1 MFASDYTFPTEWR
14 LEQSEMSTSTTDVT
28 ALRNIL

>member
-1 MFASDYTFPTEWR
+1 MFASDYTFPTEWS
-14 LEQSEMSTSTTDVT
+14 LEQSEMSTSMTNVI